1 MYFINAAHF
10 VFGRYVALFSQPTDN
25 ASEQM
30 HLQSTGK
37 AVYWEELDMGWRGL
51 TSLGESTGNIAEQAK
66 TSWITGVIYS
76 CLSISSKD
84 CHLGAVDL
92 SCWK

>member
-37 AVYWEELDMGWRGL
+37 AVY
-51 TSLGESTGNIAEQAK
+51 
-66 TSWITGVIYS
+66 
-76 CLSISSKD
+76 
-84 CHLGAVDL
+84 
-92 SCWK
+92 